1 LSILE
6 HPLIVPCVRRAPL
19 ALALAALAA
28 APLVIHDAY
37 ILRILVLVGIYVL
50 LTSSLN
56 LVNGYTGLFSLGHA
70 AFYGIGAYTSAILVM
85 RTGWPVWVGMPA
97 AALAAAVAAWLI
109 AKPTLKLKG
118 VYLTVTTLGVNVII
132 MLVFLNWVELT
143 NGPLGIAGIPVPTLF
158 GRKLTA
164 PADYYYLILV
174 VDVLVIFALS
184 RLVRSRF
191 GRALKAIREDER
203 AAHACGIP
211 LAHYKTSAFVL
222 GAAIAGL
229 AGSFYAHYMRYISP
243 DAFSYTETFNIIT
256 ILAFGGPG
264 NLLGPIVGSAILI
277 SATEAFR
284 VFAAYRMII
293 FGTVLVGTM
302 LLRREGLLGGREY
315 SFLIT
320 WPPRKKADYG
330 KGDRFLDADQPP
342 TMAP

>member
-1 LSILE
+1 MSILE
-6 HPLIVPCVRRAPL
+6 HPLIVPCVRRTPL

-70 AFYGIGAYTSAILVM
+70 AFYGVGAYTSAILVT
-85 RTGWPVWVGMPA
+85 RTGCSVWVGMPA
-97 AALAAAVAAWLI
+97 AALAAAAVAWLI

-118 VYLTVTTLGVNVII
+118 VYLTLTTLGLNIII

-143 NGPLGIAGIPVPTLF
+143 KGPLGIAGIPVPTLF

-174 VDVLVIFALS
+174 LDVLVIFALS
-184 RLVRSRF
+184 RLVSSRF

-211 LAHYKTSAFVL
+211 WPTSRPSPSCSAPPWRASPVL
-222 GAAIAGL
+222 SMHTTCAT
-229 AGSFYAHYMRYISP
+229 SP
-243 DAFSYTETFNIIT
+243 RT
-256 ILAFGGPG
+256 P
-264 NLLGPIVGSAILI
+264 
-277 SATEAFR
+277 SATQR
-284 VFAAYRMII
+284 PSTSSPCWPSAAPATCWDPSSVRP
-293 FGTVLVGTM
+293 
-302 LLRREGLLGGREY
+302 
-315 SFLIT
+315 S
-320 WPPRKKADYG
+320 
-330 KGDRFLDADQPP
+330 
-342 TMAP
+342 

>member
-1 LSILE
+1 MSILE

-19 ALALAALAA
+19 AVALAALAA
-28 APLVIHDAY
+28 APLLIHDAY

-70 AFYGIGAYTSAILVM
+70 AFYGVGAYTSAILVM
-85 RTGWPVWVGMPA
+85 RTGCSVWVGMPA
-97 AALAAAVAAWLI
+97 AALAAAAVAWLI

-118 VYLTVTTLGVNVII
+118 VYLTLTTLGLNIII

-143 NGPLGIAGIPVPTLF
+143 KGPLGIAGIPVPTLF
-158 GRKLTA
+158 GRKLNT
-164 PADYYYLILV
+164 PADYYYLILAL
-174 VDVLVIFALS
+174 DVLVIFALS

-211 LAHYKTSAFVL
+211 LAHYKTIAFVL
-222 GAAIAGL
+222 SAAVAGL

-243 DAFSYTETFNIIT
+243 DAFSYTETFNIVT
-256 ILAFGGPG
+256 MLAFGGPG
-264 NLLGPIVGSAILI
+264 NLMGPIVGSAILI
-277 SATEAFR
+277 SATEALR

-293 FGTVLVGTM
+293 FGAVLVGTM
-302 LLRREGLLGGREY
+302 LIRREGLMGGREY

-320 WPPRKKADYG
+320 WPPRKKVDYG
-330 KGDRFLDADQPP
+330 KGDRFMDADPPP
-342 TMAP
+342 TMAG

>member
-1 LSILE
+1 MRILE

-19 ALALAALAA
+19 ALGLAALAA
-28 APLVIHDAY
+28 MPQIIHDAY
-37 ILRILVLVGIYVL
+37 VLRILVLVGIYVL

-70 AFYGIGAYTSAILVM
+70 AFYGVGAYTSAILVM
-85 RTGWPVWVGMPA
+85 RTGWSVWVGMIA
-97 AALAAAVAAWLI
+97 GALGAAVVAWLI
-109 AKPTLKLKG
+109 AKPTMKLKG
-118 VYLTVTTLGVNVII
+118 VYLTLTTLGLNIII
-132 MLVFLNWVELT
+132 MLVFLNWVDLT
-143 NGPLGIAGIPVPTLF
+143 KGPLGIAGIPVPTLF
-158 GRKLTA
+158 GRRLSA

-174 VDVLVIFALS
+174 VDVLVVFALS
-184 RLVRSRF
+184 RLVNSRF

-211 LAHYKTSAFVL
+211 LIHFKTVAFVL
-222 GAAIAGL
+222 SAALAGL

-243 DAFSYTETFNIIT
+243 EAFSYPETFNIVT

-264 NLLGPIVGSAILI
+264 NLIGPIVGSVILI

-320 WPPRKKADYG
+320 WPPRKKVDYG
-330 KGDRFLDADQPP
+330 KGDRFLDAAQPP
-342 TMAP
+342 ERGA